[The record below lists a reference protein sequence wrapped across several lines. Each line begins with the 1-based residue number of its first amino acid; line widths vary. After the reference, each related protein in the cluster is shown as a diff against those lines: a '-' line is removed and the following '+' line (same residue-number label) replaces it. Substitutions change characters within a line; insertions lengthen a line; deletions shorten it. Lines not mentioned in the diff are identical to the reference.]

1 MIINGM
7 WVADYEDFEP
17 VVELLSK
24 ELLSEYEVADGI
36 SSMV

>member
-17 VVELLSK
+17 VLELLDRK
-24 ELLSEYEVADGI
+24 LIAEYEVADGI
-36 SSMV
+36 SVMI